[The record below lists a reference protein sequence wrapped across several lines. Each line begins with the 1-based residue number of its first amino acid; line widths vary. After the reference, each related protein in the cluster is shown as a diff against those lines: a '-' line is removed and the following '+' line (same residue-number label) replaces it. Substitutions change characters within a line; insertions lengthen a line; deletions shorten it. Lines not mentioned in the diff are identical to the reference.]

1 MKKYS
6 FKSKLGYITLFSKNE
21 KIIKIILKSEE
32 IYNDPPNEAML
43 LAEKEILDY
52 LDNKTTSFSFP
63 IELEGSDFFKKV
75 LFSMKQIPYGTTYSY
90 SKLAEKSGYSKAVRA
105 VGTVCK
111 NNPLP
116 LIIPCHRVIKKDG
129 LIGNFNGGVELK
141 QYLLNLEKKSSN

>member
-1 MKKYS
+1 MIKYS
-6 FKSKLGYITLFSKNE
+6 FKSKLGFITLFSKNE

-43 LAEKEILDY
+43 LAEKEMLDY

-75 LFSMKQIPYGTTYSY
+75 LYSMKYIPYGTTYSY
-90 SKLAEKSGYSKAVRA
+90 SKLAKKSGYSLAVRA

-116 LIIPCHRVIKKDG
+116 LIIPCHRVIKKNG
-129 LIGNFNGGVELK
+129 SIGNFNGGVELK
-141 QYLLNLEKKSSN
+141 QYLLDLEKKPSN